1 MTTARQRIEALLASR
16 DHLVPWLGDFDADSL
31 HALLE
36 TQLGA
41 VDALDS
47 WIPRGDT
54 RAKAVPLSPLL
65 HVISGNTPHSAFQS
79 VARSLLVGSHNRVKL
94 PSAGI
99 PEFEAWAA
107 MLPPELS
114 ELLEIRHDFP
124 DEWRD
129 SAGAV
134 LFGQAATLETFRR
147 LLPTGIPIIEHG
159 PKLSI
164 GVVFD
169 PDDHAA
175 GLAAR
180 DILAFEQRGCLSLQA
195 VYVAG
200 GPIVAR
206 AFCERL
212 ATAMARHRAET
223 ERLPLTLSESGA
235 IANARELVRF
245 REANGDDTALWE
257 STGDTG
263 WTVVYQTD
271 PTLAPGP
278 LNGYV
283 TVHPLPS
290 GGRLRE
296 ALGPEAAYLS
306 TVAIHPC
313 EDALA
318 DRLEPLAAPRTC
330 ALGRSQQ
337 PPLFWHH
344 DGRMPL
350 ADLVTWRDRA

>member
-16 DHLVPWLGDFDADSL
+16 DHLVPWLGDFDAASL

-36 TQLGA
+36 AQLGS
-41 VDALDS
+41 VDALDR
-47 WIPRGDT
+47 WIDRGDT

-65 HVISGNTPHSAFQS
+65 HIISGNTPHSAFQS
-79 VARSLLVGSHNRVKL
+79 VVRGLLVGANNRVKL
-94 PSAGI
+94 PSSGI

-114 ELLEIRHDFP
+114 ARMEIRHEFP
-124 DEWRD
+124 GSWLD

-134 LFGQAATLETFRR
+134 LFGHASTLETFRR
-147 LLPTGIPIIEHG
+147 MLPPGIPIIEHG

-169 PDDHAA
+169 PDDRAA
-175 GLAAR
+175 DLAAR
-180 DILAFEQRGCLSLQA
+180 DILVFEQRGCLSLQA

-200 GPIVAR
+200 GPIAAR
-206 AFCERL
+206 GFCERL
-212 ATAMARHRAET
+212 ATAMARHRAAET
-223 ERLPLTLSESGA
+223 RVPLTLSESGA
-235 IANARELVRF
+235 ISNARELMRF
-245 REANGDDTALWE
+245 RAANGDDVGLWE
-257 STGDTG
+257 SQGGTS

-290 GGRLRE
+290 GGRLLE

-306 TVAIHPC
+306 TVAIHPF

-318 DRLEPLAAPRTC
+318 DRLDPLAAPRTC

-344 DGRMPL
+344 DGRIPL
-350 ADLVTWRDRA
+350 ADLVTWRDRG